1 MIRIFSSQKRKVSA
15 ITLFAILL
23 QLFYPVGAFALT
35 GGPSQAE
42 FESFEPAGATEMV
55 NLATGD
61 FIYNIPL
68 MDVDGYPLNIS
79 YHGGVNM
86 EQEASWVG
94 LGWSLNPGAINR
106 GMRGLPDDFNGG
118 SDIISENIHIKE
130 NKTYGLNVGGGVEVA
145 GFDFASLGLNMG
157 FGIQYNTYKGLG
169 LEVELGVSGAL
180 TASQMGDNCSA
191 SGTASGGLGIKISNQ
206 DGADFT
212 MSGGLG
218 TQMGASYG
226 GIGVSGSL
234 GINRSK
240 TNNSRRGI
248 EADIVSGSASAGVS
262 VMGVGFATGT
272 GSSINLIPNTAY
284 SPNIQFPTTFSGITG
299 EIHGG
304 GELYWVNIHGY
315 TRAYIFKQGLDG
327 SSFSREGYGYLNL
340 ENSNFNAL
348 TDFNRDN
355 DGVYY
360 LECPKLPFANLTY
373 DLFNANA
380 QGLNELFRP
389 YRNDVGFVHDN
400 IVSSGGS
407 ATDIGLE
414 GNYGQLF
421 ELGFNDYS
429 TSTNSTSGPWIAGN
443 NAWGQGVRFKGDNQL
458 TNNGTNTYEHAYF
471 KAIDEMPIED
481 QSFYNSI
488 LGKDLSS
495 FQLSPA
501 YGTNMAILQNNI
513 RNSSGGSSLYTGQKK
528 SNREPR
534 NTNFS
539 FLNVTE
545 AKQYGLEKIITSY
558 KSNTFDY
565 SLEGDIAKVGTH
577 YSDVF
582 RDFNSAAA
590 NHHISEITVLKDD
603 GARYI
608 YGIPV
613 YNKSQKEVVFNVE
626 GQSNNSSSGV
636 TEYNPGSD
644 NSSSNGRGID
654 EFFLSKNVSPYAH
667 SYLLTGLLSKDYVDL
682 SGDGITSDDY
692 GDYTK
697 FNYSRVS
704 NNYKWRTP
712 CTDYT
717 SSSTK
722 REALYDP
729 QWRSD
734 SRDDKG
740 IYMYGEKEV
749 WYPHSIETK
758 NYVAEFYTSPR
769 DDGKGVSDEG
779 GRADASGA
787 SNLSYKLDKIVLYSK
802 KDRNTPI
809 KTVNFSYKYTLCPGT
824 PNSVASAANPTRGKL
839 TLDKIY
845 FTYGKSDKGIFSPY
859 EFTYCDFNHDGA
871 MDSGLNPAYS
881 RTEMDRWGNY
891 KQKPSG
897 FPMENIDFPY
907 TIQNKTTADNSASV
921 WSLSS
926 ILTPAKSRIDAYF
939 ESDDYSYIQS
949 QIPGQMLRMVNFSS
963 SKPSSSYVPS
973 VTTSADM
980 YLTNSSF
987 TPKNYMIIDLSGLKE
1002 GGLLA
1007 ANITDAESR
1016 LRNIMLPANGKLYFK
1031 GFVQLGDG
1039 ASTQEYVPG
1048 YSEFD
1053 SGNSGIITS
1062 GSTST
1067 SAGTVYKYAYVKL
1080 NEVDIDDP
1088 KNYAGDN
1095 CNPISK
1101 AAWQITRLYQPRIAY
1116 PGSEPGGSVLS
1127 ACAGL
1132 ISALSEV
1139 FTFKEKNN
1147 RLRKKSYGRF
1157 IDPTKSF
1164 VRLNVPTKSKFGG
1177 GHRVSKIEVIDNW
1190 NSMVNNEATTTYGQT
1205 YNYTTDDNGQLI
1217 SSGVASYEPL
1227 AGGDEISLRSPVEY
1241 SVGRVAAPNDAHFF
1255 EYPIGEAF
1263 YPASTIIY
1271 SKITVK
1277 NLDRRDGANNLITS
1291 NIGRTEYEFYTSKD
1305 FPVYGDY
1312 SDLQSYVHTPDP
1324 IGDLFSNSIESSVHL
1339 SQGSILRLNNMHGKL
1354 KSVLT
1359 YQEGN
1364 NNAISGVRY
1373 YYKTT
1378 SGGNEL
1384 DNTVAVISEAGVI
1397 SSNIIGQH
1405 VEALADFRSQNTT
1418 TYANTISG
1426 NVNVTLVTIGPIIF
1440 PLPIPSVFWGNT
1452 TDTRDFYSATFNKV
1466 VTQQAILERVETVSN
1481 YATSTTENL
1490 LWDAKTTD
1498 VILSRTT
1505 TNFKDYNYEYNTPA
1519 HWVYQGMG
1527 GAFKNVGYG
1536 FKNVVTATTGQ
1547 ITLSNGLLTPGD
1559 EVALE
1564 FTNSSNSMLGM
1575 YNDRLWIS
1583 KDATSGQLV
1592 LIDRDG
1598 TICNTSGGNNVFA
1611 SAPSG
1616 TSNYVLK
1623 VIRSGYRNILDE
1635 SAEEISYSKDP
1646 RTGSSI
1652 NLSNNILDAGAT
1664 EYSEDWQKFCSNF
1677 NEDGCVNP
1685 EKKYCD
1691 RNNAYD
1697 GLNPYILN
1705 MKGNWNEKRVYS
1717 FLGNRLAKNGANNM
1731 DIRNDGT
1738 FDNYKPF
1745 FKYFSG
1751 SWKEVYNPSR
1761 TSDYDPYKPFA
1772 SWILNSEVTKITPFG
1787 NEVEDK
1793 DAINRFS
1800 SSLFGY
1806 NHTLKT
1812 AAAAN
1817 AKYREI
1823 GFDNFEDY
1831 GYVNCSENHF
1841 GFKNSY
1847 TNLQYGIA
1855 HTGRYSMRVNPGQCV
1870 STTKSVTFPDAETK
1884 YGSNNVFIPPPV
1896 TPPGDPADPFDPSA
1910 SVLRSSSSST
1920 TFYPAN
1926 CIPDFAP
1933 ESHIIKDQKFILSV
1947 WVKESIANKNGDYAN
1962 IRAEVVLSSVTNIET
1977 LVKKS
1982 AIINGWQKL
1991 DYEFTIP
1998 AGTPNTPLRFILRN
2012 TGTSVA
2018 YFDDIRV
2025 QPFNASMGSYVYD
2038 PYSLKIWAELDERNF
2053 ATIYEYDNE
2062 GVLVRVK
2069 KETEKG
2075 INTIQETRNS
2085 FKKQ

>member
-1 MIRIFSSQKRKVSA
+1 MIRLFSSQKRKIST
-15 ITLFAILL
+15 ITLFALLL
-23 QLFYPVGAFALT
+23 QLFYPTGAFALT
-35 GGPSQAE
+35 GGPSQPE

-79 YHGGVNM
+79 YHGGINM

-94 LGWSLNPGAINR
+94 LGWSLSPGAINR

-118 SDIISENIHIKE
+118 SDLISENVHLKE
-130 NKTYGLNVGGGVEVA
+130 NKTYGLNIGGGVEVA
-145 GFDFASLGLNMG
+145 GFDFASLGINMG

-218 TQMGASYG
+218 AQMGASYG
-226 GIGVSGSL
+226 GIGVGGSL

-240 TNNSRRGI
+240 TNNSRRGVESDVI
-248 EADIVSGSASAGVS
+248 SGSATAGAS
-262 VMGVGFATGT
+262 VKGVGFGTGT

-327 SSFSREGYGYLNL
+327 SSFTREGYGYLNM
-340 ENSNFNAL
+340 ENSNFSSL
-348 TDFNRDN
+348 LDFNRDN

-373 DLFNANA
+373 DLYNANA

-400 IVSSGGS
+400 VVSSSGS
-407 ATDIGLE
+407 ANDIGLE

-421 ELGFNDYS
+421 EVGMNDYS
-429 TSTNSTSGPWIAGN
+429 TSTNSTSGPWIAAN

-458 TNNGTNTYEHAYF
+458 TNNGSDTYEHAYF
-471 KAIDEMPIED
+471 KALDEMPIED
-481 QSFYNSI
+481 QGFYNSI
-488 LGKDLSS
+488 LGKDLSA
-495 FQLSPA
+495 FELSPA

-528 SNREPR
+528 TNREAR

-539 FLNVTE
+539 FLNVSE
-545 AKQYGLEKIITSY
+545 ASTYGLDKKITSY
-558 KSNTFDY
+558 NRNTFDY
-565 SLEGDIAKVGTH
+565 SFEGDLAKVGTH
-577 YSDVF
+577 YTDIN
-582 RDFNSAAA
+582 RDFGSAAA
-590 NHHISEITVLKDD
+590 SRHISEVTVLKED

-613 YNKSQKEVVFNVE
+613 YNKKQKEVVFNTE
-626 GQSNNSSSGV
+626 GLGNNPATG
-636 TEYNPGSD
+636 TTQYAAGTD
-644 NSSSNGRGID
+644 NSSGNTRGID
-654 EFFLSKNVSPYAH
+654 EFFLSKNISPYAH
-667 SYLLTGLLSKDYVDL
+667 SYLLTGLLSSDYVDL
-682 SGDGITSDDY
+682 TGDGISSDDY
-692 GDYTK
+692 GNYTK
-697 FNYSRVS
+697 FNYSRTS
-704 NNYKWRTP
+704 TDYKWRTP
-712 CTDYT
+712 CGDYN
-717 SSSTK
+717 STNS
-722 REALYDP
+722 EALYDP
-729 QWRSD
+729 QWRAD
-734 SRDDKG
+734 SRDEKG
-740 IYMYGEKEV
+740 IYLYGEKEV

-758 NYVAEFYTSPR
+758 NYVAEFYTSAR
-769 DDGKGVSDEG
+769 EDGKGVTGENG
-779 GRADASGA
+779 NADQFGA
-787 SNLSYKLDKIVLYSK
+787 GNTSYKLDKIVLYSK
-802 KDRNTPI
+802 KDRSTPI

-824 PNSVASAANPTRGKL
+824 PNSIASGTNPTRGKL

-845 FTYGKSDKGIFSPY
+845 FTYGASDKSVFSPY
-859 EFTYCDFNHDGA
+859 EFTYCDFDHDGNIDA
-871 MDSGLNPAYS
+871 GLNPSYN

-891 KQKPSG
+891 KQKPAG

-907 TIQNKTTADNSASV
+907 TIQDKTTADRNAGV

-926 ILTPAKSRIDAYF
+926 IVTPAKSRIDAYY
-939 ESDDYSYIQS
+939 ESDDYSHIQS
-949 QIPGQMLRMVNFSS
+949 QVPGQMLRMVDFVS
-963 SKPSSSYVPS
+963 SKPSASFAPS
-973 VTTSADM
+973 TTTSADM
-980 YLTNSSF
+980 YMTNSSF
-987 TPKNYMIIDLSGLKE
+987 TPKNYMIIDLSALKE

-1007 ANITDAESR
+1007 SSVSDAENQ
-1016 LRNIMLPANGKLYFK
+1016 LRNKMLPGSGKLYFK

-1039 ASTQEYVPG
+1039 SSTQEYVPG

-1053 SGNSGIITS
+1053 AGNSGIITTGAVTTS
-1062 GSTST
+1062 G
-1067 SAGTVYKYAYVKL
+1067 GTLYKYAYIKL
-1080 NEVDIDDP
+1080 NEVDIEDP

-1101 AAWQITRLYQPRIAY
+1101 AAWQITRLYHPRIAY

-1132 ISALSEV
+1132 ASALSEV

-1157 IDPTKSF
+1157 INPTKSF
-1164 VRLNVPTKSKFGG
+1164 VRLHIPTKSKFGG
-1177 GHRVSKIEVIDNW
+1177 GHRVARIEVVDNW
-1190 NSMVNNEATTTYGQT
+1190 NTMVNNEATTTYGQT
-1205 YNYTTDDNGQLI
+1205 YTYTKDDNGKLI

-1241 SVGRVAAPNDAHFF
+1241 SVDRIAAPNDAHFF

-1263 YPASTIIY
+1263 YPAPTIIY
-1271 SKITVK
+1271 SKITVR
-1277 NLDRRDGANNLITS
+1277 NLDRKDGSNNLITS
-1291 NIGRTEYEFYTSKD
+1291 NIGRTEYEFYTAKD

-1312 SDLQSYVHTPDP
+1312 SNLQSYVHTPDP

-1359 YQEGN
+1359 FQEGN
-1364 NNAISGVRY
+1364 NNPISGVRY

-1378 SGGNEL
+1378 SSGNEL
-1384 DNTVAVISEAGVI
+1384 NNTVPVISEAGVI
-1397 SSNIIGQH
+1397 STNIIGQH

-1426 NVNVTLVTIGPIIF
+1426 NVNVTLVTLGPIIF

-1466 VTQQAILERVETVSN
+1466 VTQQAILERVENISN

-1490 LWDAKTTD
+1490 VWDAKTSE

-1505 TNFKDYNYEYNTPA
+1505 TNFKDYNYEYGTPA
-1519 HWVYQGMG
+1519 HWVYKGMG
-1527 GAFKNVGYG
+1527 GAFKNIGYG
-1536 FKNVVTATTGQ
+1536 FKNVVTAVNGQ
-1547 ITLSNGLLTPGD
+1547 ITLTNGLLAPGD

-1564 FTNSSNSMLGM
+1564 FTNSSNSLLGM
-1575 YNDRLWIS
+1575 YPDRLWIS
-1583 KDATSGQLV
+1583 KDPSGQLI

-1598 TICNTSGGNNVFA
+1598 ATCNTSGGTNVFA

-1616 TSNYVLK
+1616 TANYVLK

-1635 SAEEISYSKDP
+1635 TAEEIAYTKDP
-1646 RTGSSI
+1646 RTGSGIS
-1652 NLSNNILDAGAT
+1652 LSNNILDASAT
-1664 EYSEDWQKFCSNF
+1664 EYSEDWQKFCTNF
-1677 NEDGCVNP
+1677 TEDGCVNP

-1691 RNNAYD
+1691 RNTAYD

-1705 MKGNWNEKRVYS
+1705 MKGNWNEKREYA
-1717 FLGNRLAKNGANNM
+1717 FLGNRLAKNGTNTM

-1738 FDNYKPF
+1738 FETYKPF
-1745 FKYFSG
+1745 FSYFSG
-1751 SWKEVYNPSR
+1751 SWKEVYNPAR
-1761 TSDYDPYKPFA
+1761 TSDYDPYKPFS
-1772 SWILNSEVTKITPFG
+1772 SWIMNSEVQKTTPFG
-1787 NEVEDK
+1787 NTIETK

-1812 AAAAN
+1812 AAATN

-1823 GFDNFEDY
+1823 GYDNFEDY

-1855 HTGRYSMRVNPGQCV
+1855 HTGRYSMRIGPGQCV
-1870 STTKSVTFPDAETK
+1870 STSKAVTYADGETK

-1896 TPPGDPADPFDPSA
+1896 TPGDPDPYDPNLPNSPQ
-1910 SVLRSSSSST
+1910 RSSST
-1920 TFYPAN
+1920 TVYPAT

-1933 ESHIIKDQKFILSV
+1933 ESHLLKDQKFILSL
-1947 WVKESIANKNGDYAN
+1947 WVKEANTNKNGDYVN
-1962 IRAEVVLSSVTNIET
+1962 IYAEVVLGSSSNIAI

-1982 AIINGWQKL
+1982 AVINGWQKL

-1998 AGTPNTPLRFILRN
+1998 AGTPNTPLKFIVKN
-2012 TGTSVA
+2012 TGTINA

-2025 QPFNASMGSYVYD
+2025 QPFNASMGTFVFD
-2038 PYSLKIWAELDERNF
+2038 PQSLRIWAELDERNF
-2053 ATIYEYDNE
+2053 ATIYEYDTE
-2062 GVLVRVK
+2062 GSLVRVK
-2069 KETEKG
+2069 KETERG

-2085 FKKQ
+2085 FKKH